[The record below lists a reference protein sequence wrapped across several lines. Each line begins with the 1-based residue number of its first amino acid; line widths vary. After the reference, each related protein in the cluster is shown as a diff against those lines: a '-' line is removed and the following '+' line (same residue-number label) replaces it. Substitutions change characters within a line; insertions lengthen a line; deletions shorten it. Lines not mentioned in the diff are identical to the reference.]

1 MNSKSA
7 ITKTTRVKSI
17 PRVCN
22 IIWLSFLRH
31 NKDLIQLATIERYS
45 DKRNVL
51 LVFFKDLWRLQKS
64 FFTSCVCLSINYKLT
79 KNVMK
84 SIPIIPAFASI
95 IRYYNVFS
103 LYIFW
108 GTSSNFNY
116 LDACLNDAQSRSGKV
131 ILWDPLLDLMDGKKD
146 I

>member
-1 MNSKSA
+1 MHRNFVIFVSKAIPLVNINHLIYKLAVLLINS

-108 GTSSNFNY
+108 GQ
-116 LDACLNDAQSRSGKV
+116 AV
-131 ILWDPLLDLMDGKKD
+131 ILITLMHA
-146 I
+146 